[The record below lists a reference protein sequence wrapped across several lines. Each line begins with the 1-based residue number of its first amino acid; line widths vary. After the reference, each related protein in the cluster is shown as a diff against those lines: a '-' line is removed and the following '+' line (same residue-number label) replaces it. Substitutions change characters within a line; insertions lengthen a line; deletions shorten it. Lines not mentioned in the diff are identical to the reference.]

1 MDHWRMLPARAGIL
15 CRALARCLIGLA
27 LPGCLMGVLRVSG
40 ATTGADAIVLV
51 NSSSA
56 KCSDFQ
62 HWLQPYLDNFGVPYT
77 VQDVSTNA
85 STANLTNY
93 ALIIIGHKQ
102 LDTNHSYLDTKA
114 QANISYAVSNGVGLV
129 NFDNDL
135 SVAALPRYQ
144 FAQDVFGFGYGG
156 AVTGTNAVFP
166 PTEPSSRLH
175 YITALHQTNETISL
189 RASMSLAGI
198 TIPTNATAVLLSS
211 GHPLLVVSKPG
222 LGRAVQWASYD
233 WTLVSVLG
241 PLEGLDDTVW
251 RSLVWAAR
259 KPFVM
264 RGLPNFVT
272 MRVDDCEGP
281 FWWAHMAINAG
292 FKPFLPFFL
301 NNINQTNADDLRS
314 MVTNGN
320 ATTSI
325 HSFTAST
332 MFYFNHL
339 TETNYSDSVISNNY
353 YIGTQWHLT
362 HGIPISKIVA
372 THYSEMGTNA
382 FGGLLQWGVEFFPIE
397 VVPGA
402 VEYGT
407 NPAPWLIAGP
417 YRYYETPQQG
427 QIHLPMYYADFLTVP
442 GHPEMNGKFF
452 NCYTEIRDAGSC
464 GEWCPNNGDVATVIA
479 RGTAI
484 LKRGLDSLVLPTLFT
499 HEWYIHQTSCCGSL
513 AGTISSNNWRAIL
526 SGITNNL
533 AAYKP
538 LFVTLDYGDQYIRAT
553 RTSRITSSQF
563 DLASGEVNVSLS
575 GYADLDTSV
584 KVFMGADNAISNF
597 VGTIAAFTNQVTITA
612 ATIST
617 PPEILLQPAS
627 RTNHAGSTADF
638 TVNAGGTTLSYHWL
652 KNVSAI
658 SQATNPT
665 LVLLAVTPSDAA
677 AYTVI
682 VSNIDGAI
690 TSSPATLSVVAPLE
704 ISSIRVS
711 NGVASVSWNAI
722 PGNNYSLQN
731 NDLLE
736 QTNWNQSSI
745 LQATGNTATANDP
758 LLDSTQRFYRV
769 FLLP

>member
-1 MDHWRMLPARAGIL
+1 MLPARAGIL